1 MTRSHQKSKGRR
13 RHQAGIT
20 LIEMLVV
27 ITIIAL
33 FSAVAYQRMTE
44 PLEQGR
50 RTAARTQI
58 EAFMSTLMTY
68 NIEHGRFPN
77 QEEGLQAIRPLMRKD
92 IPLDPWNNAFVY
104 RFPGEHGSEPEIMSY
119 GADGQPGGEGPNE
132 DIVSWK

>member
-1 MTRSHQKSKGRR
+1 MKRSLRNVRRNRGRR
-13 RHQAGIT
+13 AGIT

-33 FSAVAYQRMTE
+33 FSAVAYQRFTQ

-58 EAFMSTLMTY
+58 EAFMTTLMTY
-68 NIEHGRFPN
+68 NIEHGRFPT
-77 QEEGLQAIRPLMRKD
+77 QEEGLQSLRPLMRKD
-92 IPLDPWNNAFVY
+92 IPTDPWNNAYVY
-104 RFPGEHGSEPEIMSY
+104 RIPGENSPDPEIMSY

>member
-1 MTRSHQKSKGRR
+1 MTRSHQKSRDRR
-13 RHQAGIT
+13 RQQAGIT